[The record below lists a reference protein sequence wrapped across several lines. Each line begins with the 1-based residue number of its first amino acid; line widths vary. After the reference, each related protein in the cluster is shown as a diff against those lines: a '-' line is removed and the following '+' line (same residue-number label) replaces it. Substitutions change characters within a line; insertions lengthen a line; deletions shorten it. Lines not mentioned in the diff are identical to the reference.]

1 MGTFLGAD
9 SALPVLV
16 VSRTVVVGS
25 MIAAASGANFGIVY
39 GFDNFL
45 GTKYFDSTVPAEWIM
60 VRFESFDGAERTGF
74 VIFVAPGRQ
83 VRVSVLF
90 LSSFIS
96 DQKKNTVHSVTV

>member
-9 SALPVLV
+9 SNTPALVG
-16 VSRTVVVGS
+16 SRTVVVGS

-74 VIFVAPGRQ
+74 ARFVAPGRH

-96 DQKKNTVHSVTV
+96 DRFDSYIHR